1 MSHMTAGDK
10 IKWLCI
16 RLILSRLSLIV
27 IDHLLPTYEEAHPH
41 PQVLS
46 YLPKADLSF
55 SSQDALPC
63 LQERGLIM
71 PS

>member
-1 MSHMTAGDK
+1 MTRMTPGDK
-10 IKWLCI
+10 IKWLCT
-16 RLILSRLSLIV
+16 RLILSSLIV
-27 IDHLLPTYEEAHPH
+27 IDYLLPTSEEAPP

-46 YLPKADLSF
+46 HLPKADLSF

>member
-1 MSHMTAGDK
+1 MTRMTPGDK
-10 IKWLCI
+10 IKWLCT
-16 RLILSRLSLIV
+16 RLIPSSLIV
-27 IDHLLPTYEEAHPH
+27 IDYLLPTSEEAP

-46 YLPKADLSF
+46 HLRKADLSF